1 MPLTEKQRDYLLHAN
16 RRWNI
21 KTGATGSGKSYVD
34 IAATIPKRLLRLRG
48 EGLAVMLGNTRG
60 TLERNILDP
69 MRQLWPGLV
78 GPIQSNN
85 TARMFGRRVYVLGAD
100 NKKHVARI
108 QGATIE
114 WAYGDEMTTWSEDVM
129 QMLKSRLRCNNSH
142 FDGTCNPAGPK
153 HWVKQMLDS
162 DLDIFHQ
169 HYTIDDNPFLP
180 PAFVDNLRREYAGTV
195 YYSRFIDGL
204 WVAAEGAIYR
214 PFVDAPGR
222 FMLDTPPPIASAA
235 IGVDFGGGTSAH
247 AFSCVGFT
255 PGLTKM
261 ALLAEWYCKDA
272 LDPDKLGAAFVDF
285 VRMCQRQWLVTDAY
299 CDSAEQT
306 LIRGLRVAVARA
318 RVGINVRNAM
328 KRQINDRIRALCIL
342 MASGRFGIMR
352 TCTNTI
358 DAIESAVWDGRYPTQ
373 DVRLDDGTTN
383 VDSLDAMEYAFE
395 RLIPSLVD
403 RGVTV

>member
-1 MPLTEKQRDYLLHAN
+1 MDVHY
-16 RRWNI
+16 I
-21 KTGATGSGKSYVD
+21 
-34 IAATIPKRLLRLRG
+34 IPKRLLAVKG
-48 EGLAVMLGNTRG
+48 MDGLNVFLGNTKG
-60 TLERNILDP
+60 TLQRNVIEP
-69 MRQLWPGLV
+69 MQEIFGADRV
-78 GPIQSNN
+78 GSIRSDN
-85 TARMFGRRVYVLGAD
+85 TALIFGERVHCLGAD
-100 NKKHVARI
+100 NKKHVDRLR
-108 QGATIE
+108 GASIKYC
-114 WAYGDEMTTWSEDVM
+114 YGDEIVTWNEEVFT
-129 QMLKSRLRCNNSH
+129 MLKSRLDKPYSR

-153 HWVKQMLDS
+153 HWFKKFLDS
-162 DLDIFHQ
+162 GADIYQQ
-169 HYTIDDNPFLP
+169 HYSLDDNPFAD
-180 PAFVDNLRREYAGTV
+180 PAFVAQLKQEYAGTV
-195 YYSRFIDGL
+195 YYDRYIRGL

-222 FMLDTPPPIASAA
+222 FMLDTSPPIASAA

-255 PGLTKM
+255 PGLNKM
-261 ALLAEWYCKDA
+261 VLLAEWYCKDA

-285 VRMCQRQWLVTDAY
+285 VRMCQRKWLVTDAY

-318 RVGINVRNAM
+318 RVGINVRNAL